1 MTSADE
7 PPISCRCPHCQARLK
22 VRAHDAGQRRQCPQ
36 CGKRIKVPGAPGK
49 PRRGG
54 ETASKPAASPPGSGS
69 GVAHVVLVCP
79 YCQTRLY
86 ASRQEVGQTMVCPHC
101 LESVAVAAH
110 EPPAAR
116 PESPRA
122 VSPSARD
129 EGSCG
134 AGAQALDRGESDDYQ
149 LSDPIELPKHRS
161 VSGALADLLDQ
172 HDVTSGVPGAGS
184 AERASPPDRDPGAPP
199 RPREFGVK
207 CPVCDTMIYATEAEI
222 GTTKACPDCYSALVV
237 PPPRPKPRRVSDVV
251 DSDYANDELVLGP
264 PAELEIYRPADKDVA
279 PRTVGE
285 TALAQAEREQAAREQ
300 EEPELPLAPLWTG
313 VFAFL
318 PDFVLI
324 VRLVVNGI
332 LVGLTPSWGITV
344 AGYIAS
350 DDPTVQFYGVV
361 GCVALTVMIV
371 VSVVVT
377 CMHFLTVLLD
387 SAEGC
392 EKIENWPTDS
402 VIDWVA
408 ESFSLL
414 MAAFFA
420 AAPGTLAGFLGRAIG
435 MSYETTW
442 LLAGLSV
449 YVFFPVAQL
458 SILESASLT
467 NPLSKPILASLRNQF
482 LLWCTFYIMAL
493 FIALAVAIA
502 LFSARLNHPPA
513 MFVARGIFLVAA
525 GFLYFRLL
533 GRLAWACQ
541 MRHSARR
548 IRVMTQQI
556 RSRVHRHQIAAQP
569 TDTGQPRTI
578 RPVIPALV
586 ETTDPRFCMH
596 GSLNCPLSVGAPMIS
611 LDRSACLDLYSATQH
626 WRGQGGWVH
635 GAGQR
640 HRPCSG
646 TLCRSR
652 QTGFHPAHPD
662 QGGISMARK
671 EAHGNVP
678 YRSHWKRRVTLVL
691 SALLVLGLSVALRH
705 YSGPH
710 NVRAQASAGPRG
722 RPRPRYR
729 IAGT

>member
-1 MTSADE
+1 MKRPRSRPCTRAAVRASPLPASASWAAPAAACFSWKAVDMTSADE

-36 CGKRIKVPGAPGK
+36 CGKRIKVPGAAGK

-101 LESVAVAAH
+101 LESVAVAAPRTACRTARISAGSQPICARTKAAA
-110 EPPAAR
+110 EPE
-116 PESPRA
+116 PERWSTH
-122 VSPSARD
+122 
-129 EGSCG
+129 
-134 AGAQALDRGESDDYQ
+134 ESDDYQ

-172 HDVTSGVPGAGS
+172 HDVTSGVPGGHGS
-184 AERASPPDRDPGAPP
+184 AERASPPIAIPGPHPAHAQVRCEVPRLRHDDLRHRGRDRHDEGMSGLLQHLG
-199 RPREFGVK
+199 RPAAASR
-207 CPVCDTMIYATEAEI
+207 TA
-222 GTTKACPDCYSALVV
+222 
-237 PPPRPKPRRVSDVV
+237 RVSDVV

-285 TALAQAEREQAAREQ
+285 TALAQAEREQAAQEAQ

-392 EKIENWPTDS
+392 
-402 VIDWVA
+402 
-408 ESFSLL
+408 
-414 MAAFFA
+414 
-420 AAPGTLAGFLGRAIG
+420 R
-435 MSYETTW
+435 
-442 LLAGLSV
+442 
-449 YVFFPVAQL
+449 
-458 SILESASLT
+458 
-467 NPLSKPILASLRNQF
+467 
-482 LLWCTFYIMAL
+482 
-493 FIALAVAIA
+493 
-502 LFSARLNHPPA
+502 
-513 MFVARGIFLVAA
+513 
-525 GFLYFRLL
+525 
-533 GRLAWACQ
+533 
-541 MRHSARR
+541 
-548 IRVMTQQI
+548 
-556 RSRVHRHQIAAQP
+556 RSRTGRRTASSIGSPSPSRCSWPRSSPRHPGRSRDSWA
-569 TDTGQPRTI
+569 G
-578 RPVIPALV
+578 
-586 ETTDPRFCMH
+586 
-596 GSLNCPLSVGAPMIS
+596 
-611 LDRSACLDLYSATQH
+611 RSACRTKPPGS
-626 WRGQGGWVH
+626 W
-635 GAGQR
+635 
-640 HRPCSG
+640 
-646 TLCRSR
+646 
-652 QTGFHPAHPD
+652 PA
-662 QGGISMARK
+662 
-671 EAHGNVP
+671 
-678 YRSHWKRRVTLVL
+678 
-691 SALLVLGLSVALRH
+691 
-705 YSGPH
+705 
-710 NVRAQASAGPRG
+710 
-722 RPRPRYR
+722 
-729 IAGT
+729 